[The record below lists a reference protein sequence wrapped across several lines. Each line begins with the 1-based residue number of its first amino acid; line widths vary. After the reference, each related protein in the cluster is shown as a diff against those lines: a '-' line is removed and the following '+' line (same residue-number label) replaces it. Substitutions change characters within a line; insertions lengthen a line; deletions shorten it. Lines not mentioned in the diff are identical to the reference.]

1 MIKWSRRK
9 ITDQAETE
17 AVNKIMDRSNDIEVG
32 AISFPNVGN
41 SDPGPSSG
49 MATEEAFQKLQDSY
63 YIIEGMKK
71 RLQQR
76 RIDLRSLGGVGTNVA
91 QMIENATKQ
100 MEELDVV
107 IQVLNDLLKSD
118 KCSITQNQI
127 KDAVIK
133 IPYVFEKAML
143 MDSELLAV
151 LKVKKR
157 KQPGK

>member
-9 ITDQAETE
+9 ITAQAETE

-49 MATEEAFQKLQDSY
+49 MATEEAFRKLQDSY
-63 YIIEGMKK
+63 DITEGIKR
-71 RLQQR
+71 RLQQN
-76 RIDLRSLGGVGTNVA
+76 RIDLRSLGGVGENVA

-100 MEELDVV
+100 MKELDGV
-107 IQVLNDLLKSD
+107 IQVMDDLLVSD
-118 KCSITQNQI
+118 KSSITQNQI
-127 KDAVIK
+127 KEAVIK
-133 IPYVFEKAML
+133 SAEVFEKAML

-157 KQPGK
+157 KQPNI